1 MEDIMAAK
9 TMNVTTSTKDLSP
22 KGQIKGG
29 GITVDQRK

>member
-9 TMNVTTSTKDLSP
+9 TNVTTSTKDLSP

-29 GITVDQRK
+29 GIIVDDRK